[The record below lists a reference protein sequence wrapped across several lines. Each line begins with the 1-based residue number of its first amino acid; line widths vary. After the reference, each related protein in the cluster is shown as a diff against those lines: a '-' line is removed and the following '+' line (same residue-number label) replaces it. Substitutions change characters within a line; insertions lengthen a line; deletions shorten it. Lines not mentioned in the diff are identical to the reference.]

1 MRERFC
7 RVCREWH
14 DVEAWPEGC
23 FKAPTVNRSELSA
36 PMLALDTMKPVQ
48 SMLDGKIYDSKSAL
62 RATYKQAGMVEVGN
76 DSSDTNPKPPQT
88 QKVKR
93 EDVQKSVGKAFSRAG
108 LGA

>member
-1 MRERFC
+1 MTERLC

-14 DVEAWPEGC
+14 DVEEWPEGC
-23 FKAPTVNRSELSA
+23 FRVPTVNRSELSA

-48 SMLDGKIYDSKSAL
+48 SMLDGKMYDSKSKL

-76 DSSDTNPKPPQT
+76 DSSVTDPKPPKT

-93 EDVQKSVGKAFSRAG
+93 EDVKASVGKAFSRAG